1 MSRKNKSS
9 AGKRKRKS
17 SRGKHRA
24 PSRGARKWLPALP
37 DLLLWAS
44 FGLVPLV
51 FVPGLADEF
60 RLPKLAAA
68 ELLLGASCL
77 ALVLRGA
84 VDVSSERLRS
94 YLWTT
99 VPFVSVAF
107 ASVLA
112 GDHPAHGR
120 IALWSLLFGWLVG
133 LCWSGRRLTLERV
146 LWMMTPPAVVVAA
159 LAIVQALGW
168 WSPIVIE
175 EGRRRL
181 QVTST
186 VGNAGELA
194 SYLVL
199 PATFAA
205 WRSLRAWNGG
215 EAGRHRFGW
224 PLVFLILLI
233 AVTATQTA
241 TALLLVAVVV
251 AGLVVTQPRRR
262 LARAG
267 LLGIAV
273 VGVAGIL
280 LSPAASRI
288 AGKVGELARG
298 EWASLTTGRTDGWM
312 VAGEL
317 LREQPLL
324 GVGFGGFAA
333 EYTTTKIDLAERG
346 VSFFGKHVGQ
356 STFSNAHSEPLEVA
370 AEMGWLGVFALL
382 WVFAVLLLAL
392 VRGWRSPSSST
403 DREHLLLQA
412 AVLLAMAG
420 LAATYFPMRTAL
432 LAYPFLLCFVALLPS
447 TRAGSSESE
456 DEADVS
462 SGLVDGH
469 RRWLLA
475 AIVALLMIQSVRVS
489 WQRIASS
496 ADLRGAESI
505 GESMIQGG
513 RVYPT
518 VLRRLVPKLER
529 AAERTP
535 WDERIPMALAGYY
548 VLLRD
553 AESAET
559 WYRRS
564 FEVAARPESIDSMGR
579 LLHREGRIEESVPWF
594 VRAVRLDRLRIRSVP
609 PDVRDEVRRLASIPD
624 PRASN
629 LDG

>member
-1 MSRKNKSS
+1 MSRKHKSNS
-9 AGKRKRKS
+9 GKRRRKS
-17 SRGKHRA
+17 RRQKQQMATTGRRQWI
-24 PSRGARKWLPALP
+24 PPLP
-37 DLLLWAS
+37 DLLLWAA
-44 FGLVPLV
+44 FALVPLV

-60 RLPKLAAA
+60 RLPKLAAT
-68 ELLLGASCL
+68 ELLLGGACL
-77 ALVLRGA
+77 ALILRGSI
-84 VDVSSERLRS
+84 DTSSERARA

-107 ASVLA
+107 ASVLF
-112 GDHPAHGR
+112 GDHGAHGR

-146 LWMMTPPAVVVAA
+146 LWMMTPPAVVVAV

-168 WSPIVIE
+168 WSPIVVE

-199 PATFAA
+199 PAIFAA
-205 WRSLRAWNGG
+205 WRSLRAWDHG
-215 EAGRHRFGW
+215 EAKRHRFGW
-224 PLVFLILLI
+224 PLVFVVLLV

-241 TALLLVAVVV
+241 TALLLVAAVVGLLV
-251 AGLVVTQPRRR
+251 ATQPVHR
-262 LARAG
+262 LARVG
-267 LLGIAV
+267 LLGAAV
-273 VGVAGIL
+273 IGVGAIL
-280 LSPAASRI
+280 LSPVANRI
-288 AGKVGELARG
+288 AGKLGELTRG
-298 EWASLTTGRTDGWM
+298 EWADLTTGRTDGWM
-312 VAGEL
+312 VASEL
-317 LREQPLL
+317 LREHPLL

-333 EYTTTKIDLAERG
+333 EYTTTKIEMAERG

-370 AEMGWLGVFALL
+370 AEMGWLGLL
-382 WVFAVLLLAL
+382 TLVWLAAVLVYGL
-392 VRGWRSPSSST
+392 VRGRQSKPSGEA
-403 DREHLLLQA
+403 REQWLLRA
-412 AVLLAMAG
+412 AILVSMVG
-420 LAATYFPMRTAL
+420 LAVTYFPMRTAL
-432 LAYPFLLCFVALLPS
+432 LAYPFLFCFVALLPH
-447 TRAGSSESE
+447 TPGSADRE
-456 DEADVS
+456 EAADD
-462 SGLVDGH
+462 SGGRLEGR

-475 AIVALLMIQSVRVS
+475 AIVALLLFQSGRVS
-489 WQRIASS
+489 WQRIVSS

-518 VLRRLVPKLER
+518 VLRRLVPKLED

-553 AESAET
+553 AEAAEA

-564 FEVAARPESIDSMGR
+564 FDVAARPEAIDSMGR
-579 LLHREGRIEESVPWF
+579 LLHREGRIDESVQWF
-594 VRAVRLDRLRIRSVP
+594 VQAVRLDRLRIRSVP
-609 PDVRDEVRRLASIPD
+609 ADVREEVRRIASIPD
-624 PRASN
+624 PRSK
-629 LDG
+629 DP